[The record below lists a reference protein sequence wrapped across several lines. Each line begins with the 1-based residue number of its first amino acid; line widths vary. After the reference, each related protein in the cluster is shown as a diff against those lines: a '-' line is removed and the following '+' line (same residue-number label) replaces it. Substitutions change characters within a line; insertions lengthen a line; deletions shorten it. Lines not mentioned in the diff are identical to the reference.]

1 MAGDVIVTVVGNLA
15 DDPQLRY
22 TQGGIAVVSVRVG
35 STPRVMNRQ
44 TSQWEDGETLWVTC
58 TAWREVA
65 ENIAQS
71 LTKGTRVVVSG
82 RLKPASAYQTASGEA
97 RASVE
102 LEIEEIGPSLRYA
115 TAAVTR
121 RAREGSAPAFGGGN
135 AAPAFGGGGNAPAMG
150 SNAPATSPWS
160 DNPAVTRPGN
170 AQANDSWANPGT
182 ASAGADDTPF

>member
-1 MAGDVIVTVVGNLA
+1 MAAGDVNVTVIGNIG

-22 TQGGIAVVSVRVG
+22 TQGGIAVVSVNVG

-44 TSQWEDGETLWVTC
+44 TNQFEDGDTVWIKC

-71 LTKGTRVVVSG
+71 LTKGTRVVVHG

-97 RASVE
+97 RASLE
-102 LEIEEIGPSLRYA
+102 LEIDEIGPSLRYA
-115 TAAVTR
+115 TVSVTR
-121 RAREGSAPAFGGGN
+121 RAREGGPAVGGGN
-135 AAPAFGGGGNAPAMG
+135 NNAPA
-150 SNAPATSPWS
+150 ATSPWS
-160 DNPAVTRPGN
+160 EAPAAPRQNSAPAG
-170 AQANDSWANPGT
+170 DSWANPGT